1 MLLKLEAYHNESDL
15 KHIPESALNQEI
27 AEGLAEHI
35 IPRMNVTKNTDGL
48 GRVRITGEVI
58 VLSKEDANK
67 MAELLHSTTA
77 DTHTKNK
84 IFHILRY

>member
-48 GRVRITGEVI
+48 GRVRITGKVI
-58 VLSKEDANK
+58 VLSENNCTEIVQLLSDTDSYTRNK
-67 MAELLHSTTA
+67 VIA
-77 DTHTKNK
+77 
-84 IFHILRY
+84 ILRN

>member
-35 IPRMNVTKNTDGL
+35 ISRMNVTKNTDGL
-48 GRVRITGEVI
+48 GRVRITGKVI
-58 VLSKEDANK
+58 VLSENNCTEIVQLLSDTDSYTRNK
-67 MAELLHSTTA
+67 VIA
-77 DTHTKNK
+77 
-84 IFHILRY
+84 ILRN